1 MIYEWIVNNL
11 SRDGVVVEAGMYNGQ
26 DTEFFCRYFWY
37 GKVYGFEP
45 VASIFEQARSRVGHY
60 QNAVLSQKGL
70 DETTGTKTMFFSDR
84 FGSDWGSSSI
94 LKPKD
99 HLGFHPEITFNKSI
113 EIETVNL
120 DDWSAQNN
128 IDKIDLM
135 WLDAQGSEPVI
146 LAASPKTLANT
157 RYLYSEVSLI
167 ETYDGVM
174 MYPEFKVFL
183 EKNNFE
189 MVYEDLP
196 WKDMGNVLYR
206 NKNLT

>member
-1 MIYEWIVNNL
+1 MIYEWIINNL
-11 SRDGVVVEAGMYNGQ
+11 NRDGVVVEAGMCNGQ
-26 DTEFFCRYFWY
+26 DTEFLCKHCLH

-45 VASIFEQARSRVGHY
+45 VASIFEQARIRVGHY
-60 QNAVLSQKGL
+60 LNVVLSQKGL
-70 DETTGTKTMFFSDR
+70 DATTGSKTMFFSDR

-113 EIETVNL
+113 QIETVNL
-120 DDWSAQNN
+120 DEWSSQNSIN
-128 IDKIDLM
+128 KIDLM
-135 WLDAQGSEPVI
+135 WLDIQGSEPVV
-146 LAASPKTLANT
+146 LAASPKTLTNT
-157 RYLYSEVSLI
+157 LYLYSEVSLI

-183 EKNNFE
+183 EKNDFE
-189 MVYEDLP
+189 MVFEDLP

-206 NKNLT
+206 NKKLT